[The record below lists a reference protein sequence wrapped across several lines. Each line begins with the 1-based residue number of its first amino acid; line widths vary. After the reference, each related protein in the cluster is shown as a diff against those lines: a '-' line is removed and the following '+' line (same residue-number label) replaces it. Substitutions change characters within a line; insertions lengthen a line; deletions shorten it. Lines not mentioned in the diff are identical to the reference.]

1 MTQVVNRAGQHR
13 NYRGIALLVLSSLPH
28 LASAQDI
35 DLVNATLVDGTG
47 AAPRMGVAV
56 SVRHGKVATISES
69 APAATRD
76 IRRIDLNGRY
86 LLPGL
91 IDAHAH
97 MESPAAA
104 WRALQSGVT
113 TARVLGD
120 TYLQAIGTREL
131 IRAGHVPGPEL
142 LVSPGHIRPQ
152 PGLAF
157 FMVYPQFGDAIDG
170 ELRGPDRVAE
180 ATRALI
186 ANGADVI
193 KVGAS
198 ERAGLA
204 NADPRKPELT
214 EEEMRAAVTEAAR
227 KGLYVAAHAHGRE
240 GAANAVRAGVQSIEH
255 GTWVDDETLAE
266 MKRRGTFFV
275 PTLAVMSPLGDPQGN
290 SADDV
295 ALQLRTQSMMGPLRA
310 AVRKAHALGVV
321 VAAATDG
328 SYADKDDTG
337 RIRMA
342 HEIAML
348 REHGGFTPLE
358 SITAATRNGA
368 RVLGIES
375 RTGTVRPGLEAD
387 LVVYDGDPLADSKS
401 FFEPRLVISD
411 GKVVVEGAGLQA
423 ERPRGQA
430 FRLTANSA
438 SEASA
443 SR

>member
-1 MTQVVNRAGQHR
+1 MTICGSGVELFRTVRSV
-13 NYRGIALLVLSSLPH
+13 ALLVFVVLP
-28 LASAQDI
+28 LFASAQDI
-35 DLVNATLVDGTG
+35 DLVNAMLVDGTG
-47 AAPRMGVAV
+47 AAPRMGVTV
-56 SVRHGKVATISES
+56 SVRDGRITAISER
-69 APAATRD
+69 APPPAKAV
-76 IRRIDLNGRY
+76 RRIDLGDRH

-97 MESPAAA
+97 IESPAAA
-104 WRALQSGVT
+104 LRALQSGVT

-120 TYLQAIGTREL
+120 TYLQAVGTRDL

-142 LVSPGHIRPQ
+142 LVSPGHIRPK

-157 FMVYPQFGDAIDG
+157 FMVYPQFGAAIDG
-170 ELRGPDRVAE
+170 ELRGPDRITEV
-180 ATRALI
+180 TRALI
-186 ANGADVI
+186 AEGADVI

-204 NADPRKPELT
+204 DADPRKLELT
-214 EEEMRAAVTEAAR
+214 EEEMRAAVAEAAR
-227 KGLYVAAHAHGRE
+227 KGLYVAAHAHARE
-240 GAANAVRAGVQSIEH
+240 GAANAVRAGVRSIEH
-255 GTWVDDETLAE
+255 GTWVDEETLAE

-295 ALQLRTQSMMGPLRA
+295 AIQLRTQAMIGPLRA
-310 AVRKAHALGVV
+310 AVRKAHGLGVV

-328 SYADKDDTG
+328 SYAEKDDTG
-337 RIRMA
+337 RIRIA

-375 RTGTVRPGLEAD
+375 RTGTVRTGLEAD
-387 LVVYDGDPLADSKS
+387 LVVYDGDPLADSRS

-411 GKVVVEGAGLQA
+411 GRIVMEGAAL
-423 ERPRGQA
+423 
-430 FRLTANSA
+430 
-438 SEASA
+438 
-443 SR
+443 

>member
-1 MTQVVNRAGQHR
+1 MSICISRSGLFKGVW
-13 NYRGIALLVLSSLPH
+13 GIAALAFALLPI
-28 LASAQDI
+28 LALAQDL
-35 DLVNATLVDGTG
+35 DLVNATLIDGTG
-47 AAPRMGVAV
+47 AAPRAGVTIN
-56 SVRHGKVATISES
+56 VRDGKIMAISAT
-69 APAATRD
+69 APAQAD
-76 IRRIDLNGRY
+76 GVRRIDLGGRY

-97 MESPAAA
+97 IESPAAA
-104 WRALQSGVT
+104 LRALKSGVT

-120 TYLQAIGTREL
+120 NYRQAIGTRDL
-131 IRAGHVPGPEL
+131 VRAGHAPGPEL
-142 LVSPGHIRPQ
+142 LVSPGHIRPK

-157 FMVYPQFGDAIDG
+157 FMVYPQFGDAING
-170 ELRGPDRVAE
+170 ELRGPERIAE

-186 ANGADVI
+186 AEGADVI

-204 NADPRKPELT
+204 STDPRKPELT
-214 EEEMRAAVTEAAR
+214 EDEMRAAVTEAAK

-240 GAANAVRAGVQSIEH
+240 GAANAVRAGVRSIEH
-255 GTWVDDETLAE
+255 GTWLDDETLAE

-310 AVRKAHALGVV
+310 AVRKARDLGVT

-337 RIRMA
+337 RIRVA

-348 REHGGFTPLE
+348 REHGGFTALE
-358 SITAATRNGA
+358 AITAATQSGA
-368 RVLGIES
+368 QVLGIDS
-375 RTGTVRPGLEAD
+375 RTGTIRAGLEAD
-387 LVVYDGDPLADSKS
+387 LVVYDGDPLADGST
-401 FFEPRLVISD
+401 FFDPRLVVSD
-411 GKVVVEGAGLQA
+411 GRVVVEGAG
-423 ERPRGQA
+423 
-430 FRLTANSA
+430 F
-438 SEASA
+438 
-443 SR
+443 